1 MFCMNT
7 YKSSRFLFLSLPASG
22 SSLICKLTREKIKKK
37 FDMILIAKMSLI
49 YQNRFV
55 FKIQKKAFAED
66 SNNSNGEKQT
76 NFFQLVFNVLIK
88 FTANKTKCL

>member
-1 MFCMNT
+1 
-7 YKSSRFLFLSLPASG
+7 
-22 SSLICKLTREKIKKK
+22 
-37 FDMILIAKMSLI
+37 MILIAKMSLI

-55 FKIQKKAFAED
+55 FKIQKKKTFAED